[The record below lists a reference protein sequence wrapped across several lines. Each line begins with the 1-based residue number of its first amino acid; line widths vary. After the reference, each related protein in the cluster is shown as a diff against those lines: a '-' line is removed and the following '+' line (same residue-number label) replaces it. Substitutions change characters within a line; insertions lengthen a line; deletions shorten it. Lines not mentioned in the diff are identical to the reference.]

1 MEKMKN
7 QKTPFKVP
15 DNYFEQ
21 LTETV
26 MENVKTQELGAPK
39 KSFSMW
45 AKYASAAAVLIFVI
59 SFAAIKLQQEETIV
73 VELDTITEI
82 NNFSPSEDVY
92 IEPQNGESKEFLSQ
106 NAIDNDIVDWST
118 SMDLD
123 DEEFY
128 LLINYY

>member
-1 MEKMKN
+1 MKN

-21 LTETV
+21 LTEKV
-26 MENVKTQELGAPK
+26 IENMETQELGSPK

-106 NAIDNDIVDWST
+106 DAIDNDIVDWST

>member
-1 MEKMKN
+1 MKN

-21 LTETV
+21 LTEKV
-26 MENVKTQELGAPK
+26 MENIEIQELSSPK
-39 KSFSMW
+39 RSFSIW

-82 NNFSPSEDVY
+82 NNFNTSDDVY
-92 IEPQNGESKEFLSQ
+92 LEPQNGESKEFLSQ
-106 NAIDNDIVDWST
+106 DAIDNEIVDWSN

-128 LLINYY
+128 LLINYF

>member
-7 QKTPFKVP
+7 HETPFKVP

-21 LTETV
+21 LTEKV
-26 MENVKTQELGAPK
+26 MENVEIQELNSPK
-39 KSFSMW
+39 RSFSMW
-45 AKYASAAAVLIFVI
+45 AKYASAAAVLVFVI

-82 NNFSPSEDVY
+82 KDFNTTDDVY
-92 IEPQNGESKEFLSQ
+92 LVPQNGESKEFLSQ
-106 NAIDNDIVDWST
+106 DAIDNDIVDWSN

>member
-26 MENVKTQELGAPK
+26 MENVKTQELGSPK

-106 NAIDNDIVDWST
+106 DAIDNDIVDWST

>member
-7 QKTPFKVP
+7 HETPFKVP

>member
-1 MEKMKN
+1 MKN

-26 MENVKTQELGAPK
+26 MENVKTQELGSPK

-106 NAIDNDIVDWST
+106 DAIDNDIVDWST

>member
-1 MEKMKN
+1 MKN

-21 LTETV
+21 LTEKV
-26 MENVKTQELGAPK
+26 IENMETQELGSSK
-39 KSFSMW
+39 RSFSFW
-45 AKYASAAAVLIFVI
+45 AKYVSAAAILIFVI
-59 SFAAIKLQQEETIV
+59 SFAVIQMQEEKTIV
-73 VELDTITEI
+73 ADMDTISEI

-106 NAIDNDIVDWST
+106 DAIDNDIVDWST

-128 LLINYY
+128 LLINYF